1 MIVSGRL
8 AVKICGLRSA
18 GLAIGAAR
26 AGAGLLGFNF
36 APVSKRR
43 VAVEVAREAIAACRA
58 ELATDAPAGG
68 EARAVPLMVG
78 VFVNQA
84 PAEIAA
90 VARTCGLE
98 AVQLSGDEDA
108 ALCREVT
115 LLTGLPAIKAVR
127 LRGPADAGPAAD
139 YVEAGGAAALL
150 VDAPVAGSWGGS
162 GRGWDW
168 TLAAPLARRYPL
180 LLAGGLNAANVGAA
194 VRAVRPWGVDVA
206 SGVETDGQTD
216 PLKVAAFFE
225 QAVAGT
231 GAGPAA
237 GAAPHAR

>member
-1 MIVSGRL
+1 VIVSGRL

-18 GLAIGAAR
+18 GQAIGAAR

-43 VAVEVAREAIAACRA
+43 VAVEVARDAIAACRA
-58 ELATDAPAGG
+58 EVAAAGPVAGG
-68 EARAVPLMVG
+68 GRAVPLMVG

-108 ALCREVT
+108 ALCREVAR
-115 LLTGLPAIKAVR
+115 LTGLPAIKAVR
-127 LRGPADAGPAAD
+127 LRAPADAGPAAD
-139 YVEAGGAAALL
+139 YVEAGEAAALL
-150 VDAPVAGSWGGS
+150 VDTPVAGSWGGS
-162 GRGWDW
+162 GQGWDW

-216 PLKVAAFFE
+216 PLKVAAFYA
-225 QAVAGT
+225 QAVA
-231 GAGPAA
+231 ASDAAPAT